1 MAGSEYE
8 IELFGKKLIYSEG
21 KLRDIKLHFFMD
33 DLYELIKMQVG
44 QLFDNA
50 GDLNGLLYTTN
61 EDITEIYVTMYD
73 VTIQYIEKNVLKGI
87 EAKEIFLT
95 PGEEPL
101 RKKYKHWNQ
110 EIRQRENEAKRKMKE
125 DGLPYEEQMHR
136 FAEYAQREFEDMK
149 YVYVLGVINDIVSL
163 RSHVEELFM
172 QKHVPIEIITD
183 KDQDEAV
190 EMFTYI
196 RVNPNLEN
204 KAGYVLRILN
214 SCPVLKNF
222 PAYTM
227 NEFPDQMDKL
237 LQLFTFIGASVPKN
251 VIESALKSLY
261 EKLPHDTEAQTLKIK
276 QILDNVQ
283 NITDIQG
290 NVVVGKIN
298 KLIAEFDLQARSFQG
313 IEYPTREA
321 RKKAEDDYNI
331 LNKKYR
337 EINSMNEGQCN
348 SAREWII
355 SQSFD
360 SHIAQMFLLKMD
372 NRIQQIWEIEDSEK
386 FSVLFQNV
394 DIHSEE
400 SKNQAIKI
408 IGLIGKSA
416 DKNRYIDAINGMN
429 AENISI
435 FQKYE
440 KWKKKSIF
448 QKYGIVWGLVGL
460 GILILMF
467 SPIGLLGIAAGCI
480 VHYLQKKEIR
490 NQQNI
495 WNLLTVDGKIVHKQ
509 LLEVVENNVD
519 NLTAD
524 KKEESQ
530 C

>member
-1 MAGSEYE
+1 
-8 IELFGKKLIYSEG
+8 
-21 KLRDIKLHFFMD
+21 
-33 DLYELIKMQVG
+33 
-44 QLFDNA
+44 
-50 GDLNGLLYTTN
+50 
-61 EDITEIYVTMYD
+61 
-73 VTIQYIEKNVLKGI
+73 
-87 EAKEIFLT
+87 
-95 PGEEPL
+95 
-101 RKKYKHWNQ
+101 
-110 EIRQRENEAKRKMKE
+110 
-125 DGLPYEEQMHR
+125 
-136 FAEYAQREFEDMK
+136 
-149 YVYVLGVINDIVSL
+149 
-163 RSHVEELFM
+163 
-172 QKHVPIEIITD
+172 
-183 KDQDEAV
+183 
-190 EMFTYI
+190 
-196 RVNPNLEN
+196 
-204 KAGYVLRILN
+204 
-214 SCPVLKNF
+214 
-222 PAYTM
+222 M

-416 DKNRYIDAINGMN
+416 DKNRYIDAIKGMN

-530 C
+530 A

>member
-1 MAGSEYE
+1 MEYS
-8 IELFGKKLIYSEG
+8 KKAS
-21 KLRDIKLHFFMD
+21 
-33 DLYELIKMQVG
+33 
-44 QLFDNA
+44 N
-50 GDLNGLLYTTN
+50 
-61 EDITEIYVTMYD
+61 
-73 VTIQYIEKNVLKGI
+73 
-87 EAKEIFLT
+87 
-95 PGEEPL
+95 
-101 RKKYKHWNQ
+101 
-110 EIRQRENEAKRKMKE
+110 
-125 DGLPYEEQMHR
+125 
-136 FAEYAQREFEDMK
+136 
-149 YVYVLGVINDIVSL
+149 
-163 RSHVEELFM
+163 
-172 QKHVPIEIITD
+172 
-183 KDQDEAV
+183 
-190 EMFTYI
+190 
-196 RVNPNLEN
+196 
-204 KAGYVLRILN
+204 
-214 SCPVLKNF
+214 C
-222 PAYTM
+222 
-227 NEFPDQMDKL
+227 KL
-237 LQLFTFIGASVPKN
+237 LL
-251 VIESALKSLY
+251 
-261 EKLPHDTEAQTLKIK
+261 
-276 QILDNVQ
+276 LD
-283 NITDIQG
+283 G
-290 NVVVGKIN
+290 
-298 KLIAEFDLQARSFQG
+298 
-313 IEYPTREA
+313 YYTREA

-416 DKNRYIDAINGMN
+416 DKNRYIDAIKGMN

-448 QKYGIVWGLVGL
+448 QKYGIVWELVGL

>member
-1 MAGSEYE
+1 
-8 IELFGKKLIYSEG
+8 
-21 KLRDIKLHFFMD
+21 
-33 DLYELIKMQVG
+33 
-44 QLFDNA
+44 
-50 GDLNGLLYTTN
+50 
-61 EDITEIYVTMYD
+61 
-73 VTIQYIEKNVLKGI
+73 
-87 EAKEIFLT
+87 
-95 PGEEPL
+95 
-101 RKKYKHWNQ
+101 
-110 EIRQRENEAKRKMKE
+110 
-125 DGLPYEEQMHR
+125 
-136 FAEYAQREFEDMK
+136 
-149 YVYVLGVINDIVSL
+149 
-163 RSHVEELFM
+163 
-172 QKHVPIEIITD
+172 
-183 KDQDEAV
+183 
-190 EMFTYI
+190 
-196 RVNPNLEN
+196 
-204 KAGYVLRILN
+204 
-214 SCPVLKNF
+214 
-222 PAYTM
+222 
-227 NEFPDQMDKL
+227 
-237 LQLFTFIGASVPKN
+237 
-251 VIESALKSLY
+251 
-261 EKLPHDTEAQTLKIK
+261 
-276 QILDNVQ
+276 
-283 NITDIQG
+283 
-290 NVVVGKIN
+290 
-298 KLIAEFDLQARSFQG
+298 
-313 IEYPTREA
+313 
-321 RKKAEDDYNI
+321 
-331 LNKKYR
+331 
-337 EINSMNEGQCN
+337 MNEGQCN

-394 DIHSEE
+394 DIHSEK

-416 DKNRYIDAINGMN
+416 DKNRYIDAIKGMN